1 MNIESLKVSKT
12 MDSHSTSYKAASHDK
27 NFSKILSKANRS
39 ISKSDQTTSTSQN
52 NISDSITAKKQNVE
66 KVDPQEIQTDKSVE
80 DTEDSK
86 ESKETSSR
94 FRFNYSNG
102 LEGLLGS
109 VSKLVDNSEQEQ
121 TTSIDDFSA
130 ILNASSLEQLGDA
143 LGLDLKESDYLE
155 GPSLDNILQTL
166 GIDKNDLQQAIQQ
179 LTGDNHSTAEDI
191 WSMLA
196 NIDQNNLTFKQNL
209 LSTINGDSNAKI
221 SKQQATQVLQVL
233 KLIELTAPKTDLM
246 LKQEY
251 QTFQLKEMLSQL
263 STKVEQS
270 QSNEETNLVKYD
282 KVQQLNVNL
291 LDTDSKVVDTNTK
304 ESISAIQT
312 INKENTTTVAITPTN
327 KATTTSITISL
338 PTNKASQAE
347 AFVKEF
353 QAIMNRSQFSNNAA
367 GTKLLIKLYPE
378 NLGSVRVELIQK
390 DGVMSARFLA
400 STNIGKQMLE
410 SQLQQLKQGLVNQN
424 IQLDRIDVAQALT
437 ETNRADKEH
446 QHQFQQAFKQHSE
459 EQEKKQ
465 KDNDDDDSS
474 FNDIL
479 MDLEV

>member
-12 MDSHSTSYKAASHDK
+12 MQSKSTSYKAVSHDK
-27 NFSKILSKANRS
+27 NFSKILSKANDS
-39 ISKSDQTTSTSQN
+39 IAKQELNASQN
-52 NISDSITAKKQNVE
+52 NISDKITAKKQNVE
-66 KVDPQEIQTDKSVE
+66 KVDPQEIQTNKSIE

-86 ESKETSSR
+86 ESEEASSR

-109 VSKLVDNSEQEQ
+109 ISKLVDNPEQEQ
-121 TTSIDDFSA
+121 TTSIDDFSS
-130 ILNASSLEQLGDA
+130 ILNASSLGQLGDA
-143 LGLDLKESDYLE
+143 LGLDLKESDV
-155 GPSLDNILQTL
+155 SLDNILQTL
-166 GIDKNDLQQAIQQ
+166 GIDQNALQQAIQQ
-179 LTGDNHSTAEDI
+179 LTGDNKSTAENI
-191 WSMLA
+191 WSMLE
-196 NIDQNNLTFKQNL
+196 NIDQNQLNFMQNL
-209 LSTINGDSNAKI
+209 LSSIKQDSNAKI
-221 SKQQATQVLQVL
+221 SKTQAAQVLQVL
-233 KLIELTAPKTDLM
+233 KLIEITAPKTDLM

-263 STKVEQS
+263 SSKVEQS
-270 QSNEETNLVKYD
+270 LSSEESNLTKIN
-282 KVQQLNVNL
+282 KVQQLNVKL
-291 LDTDSKVVDTNTK
+291 VDANTN
-304 ESISAIQT
+304 ENISTIQT
-312 INKENTTTVAITPTN
+312 TTNKTTTITLT
-327 KATTTSITISL
+327 L

-437 ETNRADKEH
+437 ETNRADKEQ

-459 EQEKKQ
+459 EQERKR
-465 KDNDDDDSS
+465 KDNDEDDSN

>member
-1 MNIESLKVSKT
+1 MNIESVKVSKT

-27 NFSKILSKANRS
+27 NFSKILSKANNS
-39 ISKSDQTTSTSQN
+39 IAKQEKNASQN
-52 NISDSITAKKQNVE
+52 NISDKMTAKKQNVE
-66 KVDPQEIQTDKSVE
+66 KVEPQEIQTDKSVE

-166 GIDKNDLQQAIQQ
+166 GIDKNGLQQAIQQ
-179 LTGDNHSTAEDI
+179 LTGDNKSTTENI
-191 WSMLA
+191 WSMLE
-196 NIDQNNLTFKQNL
+196 NIDQNQLNFMDNIISSIKQ
-209 LSTINGDSNAKI
+209 DSNAKI

-263 STKVEQS
+263 SSKVEQS
-270 QSNEETNLVKYD
+270 LSSEESNLTKIN
-282 KVQQLNVNL
+282 KVEQLNIKL
-291 LDTDSKVVDTNTK
+291 VDPNTN
-304 ESISAIQT
+304 ENISSIQT
-312 INKENTTTVAITPTN
+312 TTN
-327 KATTTSITISL
+327 KATAAAVTITL

-347 AFVKEF
+347 ALVKEF

-378 NLGSVRVELIQK
+378 NLGSIRVELVQK

-437 ETNRADKEH
+437 ETNRADKEQ
-446 QHQFQQAFKQHSE
+446 QHQFQHAFKQHSE
-459 EQEKKQ
+459 EQEKQQ
-465 KDNDDDDSS
+465 KDNDEESS
-474 FNDIL
+474 NFNDIL

>member
-12 MDSHSTSYKAASHDK
+12 MPSDSTSYKAVSNDK
-27 NFSKILSKANRS
+27 NFSKILSKANDT
-39 ISKSDQTTSTSQN
+39 ISKEKQNASQN
-52 NISDSITAKKQNVE
+52 NISDKITAKKQNVE
-66 KVDPQEIQTDKSVE
+66 KVNPQELQTTKKVE
-80 DTEDSK
+80 DIENSK
-86 ESKETSSR
+86 ESEETSSR
-94 FRFNYSNG
+94 FKFNYSNG

-109 VSKLVDNSEQEQ
+109 VSKLVDNPEQEQ
-121 TTSIDDFSA
+121 TTSIDDFSS
-130 ILNASSLEQLGDA
+130 ILNASSLEKLGDA

-155 GPSLDNILQTL
+155 GASLDNILQAL
-166 GIDKNDLQQAIQQ
+166 GIDPNELQQVIQQ
-179 LTGDNHSTAEDI
+179 LTGDNHSTTEDV

-196 NIDQNNLTFKQNL
+196 NIDQNQQAFMQNL
-209 LSTINGDSNAKI
+209 ISSIKGDSDAKI
-221 SKQQATQVLQVL
+221 SKPQASQVLQVL

-251 QTFQLKEMLSQL
+251 QTFQLKEMISQL
-263 STKVEQS
+263 SSKIEQS
-270 QSNEETNLVKYD
+270 QSSEESNLAKIN
-282 KVQQLNVNL
+282 KVQQLNVKL
-291 LDTDSKVVDTNTK
+291 VDANTN
-304 ESISAIQT
+304 ENISSIQT
-312 INKENTTTVAITPTN
+312 TN
-327 KATTTSITISL
+327 KATTTAVTITL

-353 QAIMNRSQFSNNAA
+353 QSIMNRSQFSNNAT

-378 NLGSVRVELIQK
+378 NLGSIRIELVQK

-446 QHQFQQAFKQHSE
+446 QHQFQHAFKQHSE
-459 EQEKKQ
+459 EQEKQ
-465 KDNDDDDSS
+465 KEDNDGEDSN

-479 MDLEV
+479 MDLEA

>member
-12 MDSHSTSYKAASHDK
+12 MQSKSTSYKAVSHDK
-27 NFSKILSKANRS
+27 NFSKILSKANDS
-39 ISKSDQTTSTSQN
+39 IAKQEQNASQN
-52 NISDSITAKKQNVE
+52 NISDKITAKKQNVE
-66 KVDPQEIQTDKSVE
+66 KVDPQEIQTNKSIE

-86 ESKETSSR
+86 ESEEASSR

-109 VSKLVDNSEQEQ
+109 ISKLVDNPEQEQ
-121 TTSIDDFSA
+121 TTSIDDFSF
-130 ILNASSLEQLGDA
+130 ILNASSLGQLGDA
-143 LGLDLKESDYLE
+143 LGLDLKESDV
-155 GPSLDNILQTL
+155 SLDNILQTL
-166 GIDKNDLQQAIQQ
+166 GIDQNALQQAIQQ
-179 LTGDNHSTAEDI
+179 LTGDNKSTTENI
-191 WSMLA
+191 WSMLE
-196 NIDQNNLTFKQNL
+196 NIDQNQLNFMDNIISSIKQ
-209 LSTINGDSNAKI
+209 DSNAKI

-263 STKVEQS
+263 SSKVEQS
-270 QSNEETNLVKYD
+270 LSSEESNLTKIN
-282 KVQQLNVNL
+282 KVEQLNIKL
-291 LDTDSKVVDTNTK
+291 VDPNTN
-304 ESISAIQT
+304 ENISSIQT
-312 INKENTTTVAITPTN
+312 TTN
-327 KATTTSITISL
+327 KATAAAVTITL

-347 AFVKEF
+347 ALVKEF

-378 NLGSVRVELIQK
+378 NLGSIRVELVQK

-437 ETNRADKEH
+437 ETNRADKEQ
-446 QHQFQQAFKQHSE
+446 QHQFQHAFKQHSE
-459 EQEKKQ
+459 EQEKQQ
-465 KDNDDDDSS
+465 KDNDEESS
-474 FNDIL
+474 NFNDIL

>member
-1 MNIESLKVSKT
+1 MNIESVKVSKT

-27 NFSKILSKANRS
+27 NFSKILSKANNS
-39 ISKSDQTTSTSQN
+39 IAKQEKNASQN
-52 NISDSITAKKQNVE
+52 NISDKMTAKKQNVE
-66 KVDPQEIQTDKSVE
+66 KVEPQEIQTDKSVE

-166 GIDKNDLQQAIQQ
+166 GIDKNGLQQAIQQ
-179 LTGDNHSTAEDI
+179 LTGDNKSTTENI
-191 WSMLA
+191 WSMLE
-196 NIDQNNLTFKQNL
+196 NIDQNQLNFMDNIISSIKQ
-209 LSTINGDSNAKI
+209 DSNAKI

-263 STKVEQS
+263 SSKVEQS
-270 QSNEETNLVKYD
+270 LSSEESNLTKIN
-282 KVQQLNVNL
+282 KVQQLNVKL
-291 LDTDSKVVDTNTK
+291 VDANTN
-304 ESISAIQT
+304 ENISTIQT
-312 INKENTTTVAITPTN
+312 TTNKTTTITLT
-327 KATTTSITISL
+327 L

-437 ETNRADKEH
+437 ETNRADKEQ

-459 EQEKKQ
+459 EQERKR
-465 KDNDDDDSS
+465 KDNDEDDSN

>member
-1 MNIESLKVSKT
+1 MKGGENVNIESLKVSKT
-12 MDSHSTSYKAASHDK
+12 MPSDSTSYKAVSNDK
-27 NFSKILSKANRS
+27 NFSKILSKANDT
-39 ISKSDQTTSTSQN
+39 ISKEKQNASQN
-52 NISDSITAKKQNVE
+52 NISDKITAKKQNVE
-66 KVDPQEIQTDKSVE
+66 KVNPQELQTTKKVE
-80 DTEDSK
+80 DIENSK
-86 ESKETSSR
+86 ESEETSSR
-94 FRFNYSNG
+94 FKFNYSNG

-109 VSKLVDNSEQEQ
+109 VSKLVDNPEQEQ
-121 TTSIDDFSA
+121 TTSIDDFSS
-130 ILNASSLEQLGDA
+130 ILNASSLEKLGDA

-155 GPSLDNILQTL
+155 GASLDNILQAL
-166 GIDKNDLQQAIQQ
+166 GIDPNELQQVIQQ
-179 LTGDNHSTAEDI
+179 LTGDNHSTTEDV

-196 NIDQNNLTFKQNL
+196 NIDQNQQAFMQNL
-209 LSTINGDSNAKI
+209 ISSIKGDSDAKI
-221 SKQQATQVLQVL
+221 SKPQASQVLQVL

-251 QTFQLKEMLSQL
+251 QTFQLKEMISQL
-263 STKVEQS
+263 SSKIEQS
-270 QSNEETNLVKYD
+270 QSSEESNLAKIN
-282 KVQQLNVNL
+282 KVQQLNVKL
-291 LDTDSKVVDTNTK
+291 VDANTN
-304 ESISAIQT
+304 ENISSIQT
-312 INKENTTTVAITPTN
+312 TN
-327 KATTTSITISL
+327 KATTTAVTITL

-353 QAIMNRSQFSNNAA
+353 QSIMNRSQFSNNAT

-378 NLGSVRVELIQK
+378 NLGSIRIELVQK

-446 QHQFQQAFKQHSE
+446 QHQFQHAFKQHSE
-459 EQEKKQ
+459 EQEKQ
-465 KDNDDDDSS
+465 KEDNDGEDSN

-479 MDLEV
+479 MDLEA